1 MKRTALCILA
11 FAMITLNINA
21 QVKKTTSTKSTVKT
35 NVSASPLKSGID
47 SFSYAAGVNIAESMK
62 QQGITNLNSTL
73 VQRAIDDVMKK
84 RTMLLNEEQCNS
96 TLQRQLQA
104 FASRKSGAEVAKGK
118 AFLEANKKRPGVIT
132 LANGLQYEII
142 KAGNAN
148 AVKPLATDTVVVNYK
163 GTLIDGT
170 AFDNSFD
177 RGEPATFPVNGVI
190 RGWTEILQLMPKGSH
205 WKVYIPSE
213 LGYGD
218 RGAGGAIPPG
228 ATLIFEIVLEDVKAA
243 AVK

>member
-11 FAMITLNINA
+11 LAIVTINLNA
-21 QVKKTTSTKSTVKT
+21 QVKKTTVKT
-35 NVSASPLKSGID
+35 AVKTTVSASPLKTSID
-47 SFSYAAGVNIAESMK
+47 SFSYAAGINIAESMK
-62 QQGITNLNSTL
+62 QQGITNLNSL
-73 VQRAIDDVMKK
+73 MVKRAIDDVMNK
-84 RTMLLNEEQCNS
+84 RKPLLSEEQCNA
-96 TLQRQLQA
+96 TLQQQLQA
-104 FASRKSGAEVAKGK
+104 FAQKKSGAEAAKGK

-132 LANGLQYEII
+132 LPDGLQYEIL
-142 KAGNAN
+142 KAGNA
-148 AVKPLATDTVVVNYK
+148 AARKPLATDTVVVNYK

-170 AFDNSFD
+170 EFDNSFT

-228 ATLIFEIVLEDVKAA
+228 AALVFEIVLEDVKGI

>member
-11 FAMITLNINA
+11 LVSITVNINA
-21 QVKKTTSTKSTVKT
+21 QVKKTTVKTDVKT
-35 NVSASPLKSGID
+35 NLSASPLKTPID

-62 QQGITNLNSTL
+62 QQGITNLNSL
-73 VQRAIDDVMKK
+73 MVKRAIDDVMNK
-84 RTMLLNEEQCNS
+84 RKPLLNEEQCNS
-96 TLQRQLQA
+96 TLQQQLQQ
-104 FASRKSGAEVAKGK
+104 FAAKKSGAESAKGK

-132 LANGLQYEII
+132 LPDGLQYEII
-142 KAGNAN
+142 KAGDAT
-148 AVKPLATDTVVVNYK
+148 AARPLAADTVVVNYK

-170 AFDNSFD
+170 EFDNSFT

-190 RGWTEILQLMPKGSH
+190 RGWTEILQLMTKGSH

-228 ATLIFEIVLEDVKAA
+228 AALVFEIVLEDVKGNV
-243 AVK
+243 VK